1 LWSGEVAWEGYSFYN
16 NVDDGIGHGGHLAGH
31 LAGAILW
38 LVAVRWT
45 SYGKLCRQVRWP
57 ER

>member
-1 LWSGEVAWEGYSFYN
+1 MWVLWGGEVAWEGYSFYN
-16 NVDDGIGHGGHLAGH
+16 DVDDGIGHGGHLAGH

-45 SYGKLCRQVRWP
+45 SYGKMCR
-57 ER
+57 